1 MNALLE
7 TIQRTVEATV
17 EGPVTHRESV
27 AVVET
32 FRGQTVWE
40 GMVEVF
46 DVSQPPP
53 AVVYGWAVES
63 DQGPQYVTVKG
74 EPPADSPLA
83 AVRVWLVSQSK
94 KGVAG

>member
-1 MNALLE
+1 MNDLLE
-7 TIQRTVEATV
+7 TIKRTVEATV
-17 EGPVTHRESV
+17 EGTVTHRESV

-46 DVSQPPP
+46 DVDTPPP
-53 AVVYGWAVES
+53 AVAYGWAVES
-63 DQGPQYVTVKG
+63 DQGLQHVTVKG

-83 AVRVWLVSQSK
+83 AVRVWLVSK
-94 KGVAG
+94 ARK

>member
-1 MNALLE
+1 MNDLLE
-7 TIQRTVEATV
+7 TIKRTVEATV

-46 DVSQPPP
+46 DVAAPPP
-53 AVVYGWAVES
+53 AGSEES
-63 DQGPQYVTVKG
+63 ALDGDNAAFRSGGTWR
-74 EPPADSPLA
+74 SPGRANRIDACVDL
-83 AVRVWLVSQSK
+83 QE
-94 KGVAG
+94 